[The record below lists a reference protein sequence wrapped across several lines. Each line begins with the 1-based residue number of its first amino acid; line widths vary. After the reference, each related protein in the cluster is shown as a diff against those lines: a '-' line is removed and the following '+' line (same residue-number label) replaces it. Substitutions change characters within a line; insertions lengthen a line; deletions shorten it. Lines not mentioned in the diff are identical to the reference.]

1 MLKSNGKWLVVVLIE
16 NGSDLVSFDPDISD
30 ALQLFITR
38 VFRDEEFI
46 KQAEEEVMAFNDEI
60 DIIVQQLKG
69 KENGS

>member
-1 MLKSNGKWLVVVLIE
+1 MACTDRKWC
-16 NGSDLVSFDPDISD
+16 DLVSFDPDISD
-30 ALQLFITR
+30 ALQIFITR
-38 VFRDEEFI
+38 VLRDEEFI